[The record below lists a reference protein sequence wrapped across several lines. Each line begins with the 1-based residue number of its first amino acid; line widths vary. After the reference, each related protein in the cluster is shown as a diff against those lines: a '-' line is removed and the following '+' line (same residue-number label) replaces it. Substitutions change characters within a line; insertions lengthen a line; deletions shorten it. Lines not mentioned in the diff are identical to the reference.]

1 MSRNYIIA
9 GILIIIILSFGI
21 YFQIQGNKE
30 RDKNQPMANNQTSP
44 TPEPGDLQMEVLQEG
59 AGNGAQNGD
68 KVFVHYTGTFMDGT
82 KFDSSLDRGEPFDFI
97 LGAGNV
103 IQGWDLGVLG
113 MKAGEKRKLT
123 IPYNL
128 GYGEAGSGPIPPYAT
143 LIFEVELLN
152 INQQ

>member
-30 RDKNQPMANNQTSP
+30 MDKNQPMANNQTSP

-113 MKAGEKRKLT
+113 MKAGEKRTLVVPPEK
-123 IPYNL
+123 
-128 GYGEAGSGPIPPYAT
+128 GYGPNDYNGIPGGST
-143 LIFEVELLN
+143 LIFDVELVG
-152 INQQ
+152 IK